1 MFPRSVNITCMKLN
15 QLAFWIWPKH
25 WLWILAKVITKK
37 WENQKRTIARLS
49 PLIRENNCFEVYQ
62 PAIFRRESA
71 KPFVY
76 FSILIFVPIQS
87 TYQCFISD
95 SQVLSVRRK
104 FHFTRRQI
112 KLDSMRERLFKR
124 LIDVFVLVE
133 LKKKSMSGYD
143 VISMLHNKYDVLVSP
158 GTVYA
163 MLYSLEREGLIEGRW
178 DERKRVY
185 GLTSL
190 GLRDECLLKAAGEEV
205 QLLLA
210 NMQEAAVWREP
221 FLFLPLQ
228 NRV

>member
-1 MFPRSVNITCMKLN
+1 
-15 QLAFWIWPKH
+15 
-25 WLWILAKVITKK
+25 
-37 WENQKRTIARLS
+37 
-49 PLIRENNCFEVYQ
+49 
-62 PAIFRRESA
+62 
-71 KPFVY
+71 
-76 FSILIFVPIQS
+76 
-87 TYQCFISD
+87 
-95 SQVLSVRRK
+95 
-104 FHFTRRQI
+104 
-112 KLDSMRERLFKR
+112 LDSMRERLFKR

-178 DERKRVY
+178 DDRKRVY

-210 NMQEAAVWREP
+210 NMQEAAV
-221 FLFLPLQ
+221 
-228 NRV
+228 